1 MKDQAAAEGKAPPQ
15 HSEDGWGWGVMGA
28 CERHERLVSL
38 CGVCCVQGPV
48 GCAELDVCAL
58 CAPFLVGY
66 NEIAFPFLIASLLTR
81 AHLLPRIIPM

>member
-1 MKDQAAAEGKAPPQ
+1 MEHQAAAEGKAPPQ

-48 GCAELDVCAL
+48 GCAELDAVL
-58 CAPFLVGY
+58 CVLPSLLATTKSPFL
-66 NEIAFPFLIASLLTR
+66 F
-81 AHLLPRIIPM
+81 